1 MQNLSPV
8 YSINHSLTYTSLLK
22 GPVYSGDTCELLF
35 FYFVIYDVLYVYL
48 NFSKLRIKLGLK
60 PLEVP
65 DSTED
70 KGEKLADS

>member
-1 MQNLSPV
+1 MYMQGTHGKSFPCF
-8 YSINHSLTYTSLLK
+8 T
-22 GPVYSGDTCELLF
+22 
-35 FYFVIYDVLYVYL
+35 IYGAVTHTLYGYL

-70 KGEKLADS
+70 KGEKSHYLWHFLNFAPYMRNHFV

>member
-1 MQNLSPV
+1 MQNLSPI
-8 YSINHSLTYTSLLK
+8 YSINHSPTYISLRK
-22 GPVYSGDTCELLF
+22 GPVYSGDTCEFFLF
-35 FYFVIYDVLYVYL
+35 FFAIYDVLYVYL

>member
-1 MQNLSPV
+1 MNF
-8 YSINHSLTYTSLLK
+8 
-22 GPVYSGDTCELLF
+22 F
-35 FYFVIYDVLYVYL
+35 FYFAIYDVLYVYL

>member
-1 MQNLSPV
+1 MISF
-8 YSINHSLTYTSLLK
+8 
-22 GPVYSGDTCELLF
+22 C
-35 FYFVIYDVLYVYL
+35 YFRIYGVLYCYL

-70 KGEKLADS
+70 KGEKLADSWLADG

>member
-1 MQNLSPV
+1 M
-8 YSINHSLTYTSLLK
+8 YYM
-22 GPVYSGDTCELLF
+22 
-35 FYFVIYDVLYVYL
+35 L

-70 KGEKLADS
+70 KGEKLADSWLADSWQTTNSCLKEDQQITDRVFGNCSSQLPTGLKAGFH

>member
-1 MQNLSPV
+1 MQETHANSF
-8 YSINHSLTYTSLLK
+8 
-22 GPVYSGDTCELLF
+22 C
-35 FYFVIYDVLYVYL
+35 YFAIYGVLYGYL

-70 KGEKLADS
+70 KGEKLANSWLADG

>member
-1 MQNLSPV
+1 MQNLSPI
-8 YSINHSLTYTSLLK
+8 YSINHSPTYTSLLK
-22 GPVYSGDTCELLF
+22 GPVYSGDTCEFFF
-35 FYFVIYDVLYVYL
+35 FYFAIYDVLYVYL

>member
-1 MQNLSPV
+1 MNSF
-8 YSINHSLTYTSLLK
+8 
-22 GPVYSGDTCELLF
+22 C
-35 FYFVIYDVLYVYL
+35 YFAIYDEFYGFL

-70 KGEKLADS
+70 KGEKLTDSWPADG